1 MNVDN
6 VGIAGEAVG
15 QRHTSN
21 TTHVFYVAGNSDD
34 TNSDAGKLK
43 GYLEALL
50 PEGGAF
56 NTDAED
62 AFKKPYG
69 EEESGN
75 GGEGGN
81 G

>member
-34 TNSDAGKLK
+34 SNSEAGQLK
-43 GYLEALL
+43 AILENIL
-50 PEGGAF
+50 PENGKF

-62 AFKKPYG
+62 AFKNPYNQQ
-69 EEESGN
+69 SGN